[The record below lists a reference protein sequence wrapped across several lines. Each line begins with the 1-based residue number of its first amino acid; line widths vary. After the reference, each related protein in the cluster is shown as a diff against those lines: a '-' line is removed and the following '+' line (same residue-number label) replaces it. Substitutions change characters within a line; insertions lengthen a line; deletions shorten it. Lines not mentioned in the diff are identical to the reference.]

1 VITPRCPHC
10 VGLAAGGC
18 RRALSRFQGSRRAGA
33 VAEVVLPPVPDASL
47 GLDRLLPMAA
57 VRLLGECDQPPITT
71 WLGSG
76 ICGDHLLVQL
86 QRATP

>member
-1 VITPRCPHC
+1 MAIVR
-10 VGLAAGGC
+10 GLAFKVNAGPERC
-18 RRALSRFQGSRRAGA
+18 GSYQAA
-33 VAEVVLPPVPDASL
+33 WDASL

-57 VRLLGECDQPPITT
+57 VRVLDECDQPPITT

-86 QRATP
+86 QHATHDHLEGPAWTLM

>member
-1 VITPRCPHC
+1 MPRS
-10 VGLAAGGC
+10 GWTG
-18 RRALSRFQGSRRAGA
+18 
-33 VAEVVLPPVPDASL
+33 
-47 GLDRLLPMAA
+47 LLPMAA
-57 VRLLGECDQPPITT
+57 VRVLDECEQPPITT